1 MVFQSLEE
9 IMGVKK
15 MAFAGSWYP
24 GSAEQCRSAVK
35 RFSDDLEIEEDT
47 KILDNPVGGIVPHAG
62 WIYSGKLACRV
73 FSALAHGSRVV
84 DTIILFG
91 VHMHAASPALVLS
104 CTTVDTPLGTIEI
117 DRELTDAL
125 VGRAGTEGV
134 NLEQLGPNRFPEENT
149 LELQYPFIK
158 YFFPHARIVVCAVP
172 PSDAAQAL
180 GLAAVEAA
188 KELGRSL
195 AVVGSTDMTHYGP
208 RFGFE
213 PAGSGKVAFDWVAK
227 ENDAAAIEALIAM
240 DEKQIIHQ
248 GLTHHNMC
256 CAGAACAAA
265 AAAKTMGAVKG
276 VCLDYAS
283 SFDPLQPT
291 ADFVGYCSVIFD
303 A

>member
-1 MVFQSLEE
+1 
-9 IMGVKK
+9 

-24 GSAEQCRSAVK
+24 GSADQCRSAIK
-35 RFSDDLEIEEDT
+35 RFRGDMGAGGDT
-47 KILDNPVGGIVPHAG
+47 KILGAPVAGIVPHAG

-73 FSALAHGSRVV
+73 FAALALGSRVV
-84 DTIILFG
+84 DTVVLFG
-91 VHMHAASPALVLS
+91 VHMHAASPAFVLDG
-104 CTTVDTPLGTIEI
+104 TAVDTPLGAIEI
-117 DRELTDAL
+117 DREITDAL
-125 VGRAGTEGV
+125 VRLAADAGV
-134 NLEQLGPNRFPEENT
+134 DLKQLTPDRFPEENT

-158 YFFPHARIVVCAVP
+158 YFFPQARVVVCAVP

-180 GLAAVEAA
+180 GTAVVRAAEP
-188 KELGRSL
+188 LGRSL

-213 PAGSGKVAFDWVAK
+213 PAGSGQTAFEWVAK
-227 ENDAAAIEALIAM
+227 ENDAAAIKALTAM

-248 GLTHHNMC
+248 GLSRHNMC

-265 AAAKTMGAVKG
+265 AAAKKMGAVKG

-291 ADFVGYCSVIFD
+291 ADFVGYCSVIFG

>member
-1 MVFQSLEE
+1 
-9 IMGVKK
+9 MGVKK

-24 GSAEQCRSAVK
+24 GSAEQCRSAIK
-35 RFSDDLEIEEDT
+35 RYDDDPGAGEDG
-47 KILDNPVGGIVPHAG
+47 KILNAPVAGIVPHAG
-62 WIYSGKLACRV
+62 WAYSGKLACRV
-73 FSALAHGSRVV
+73 FSALAHGIRVV

-91 VHMHAASPALVLS
+91 VHMHTASPACVLD
-104 CTTVDTPLGTIEI
+104 CTAVDTPLGAIEI
-117 DRELTDAL
+117 DRELTDVL
-125 VGRAGTEGV
+125 VRRAADAGE
-134 NLEQLGPNRFPEENT
+134 NLKQLTLDRFPEENT

-158 YFFPHARIVVCAVP
+158 YFFPAARIVVCAVP

-180 GLAAVEAA
+180 GIAVVGAAES
-188 KELGRSL
+188 LGRSL
-195 AVVGSTDMTHYGP
+195 AVIGSTDMTHYGP

-213 PAGSGKVAFDWVAK
+213 PAGSGQAAFEWVAK
-227 ENDAAAIEALIAM
+227 ENDAAAIKALTAM

-248 GLTHHNMC
+248 GLSRHNMC

-265 AAAKTMGAVKG
+265 VAAKEMGAVKG

-291 ADFVGYCSVIFD
+291 ADFVGYCSVIFG

>member
-1 MVFQSLEE
+1 
-9 IMGVKK
+9 MGVKK

-24 GSAEQCRSAVK
+24 GSADQCRSAIQ
-35 RFSDDLEIEEDT
+35 RFRDDMGAGGDT
-47 KILDNPVGGIVPHAG
+47 NILGTPVAGIVPHAG
-62 WIYSGKLACRV
+62 WTYSGKLACRV
-73 FSALAHGSRVV
+73 FAALAHGSRVA

-91 VHMHAASPALVLS
+91 VHMHAASPAFVLD
-104 CTTVDTPLGTIEI
+104 CTAVDTPLGAIEI
-117 DRELTDAL
+117 DRELTDVL
-125 VGRAGTEGV
+125 VRRAADAGGD
-134 NLEQLGPNRFPEENT
+134 LKQLTLDRFPEENT

-158 YFFPHARIVVCAVP
+158 YFFPTARIVVCAVP

-180 GLAAVEAA
+180 GIAVVGAAES
-188 KELGRSL
+188 LGRSL
-195 AVVGSTDMTHYGP
+195 AVLGSTDMTHYGP

-213 PAGSGKVAFDWVAK
+213 PAGSGQAAFEWVAK
-227 ENDAAAIEALIAM
+227 ENDAAAIKALTAM

-248 GLTHHNMC
+248 GLSRHNMC

-265 AAAKTMGAVKG
+265 VAAKKMGAVKG

-291 ADFVGYCSVIFD
+291 ADFVGYCSVIFG

>member
-1 MVFQSLEE
+1 
-9 IMGVKK
+9 MGVKK

-24 GSAEQCRSAVK
+24 GSADQCRSAIK
-35 RFSDDLEIEEDT
+35 RFSDDLSKREDT
-47 KILDNPVGGIVPHAG
+47 KFPDNPVAGIVPHAG

-73 FSALAHGSRVV
+73 FSALAHGSRGV

-91 VHMHAASPALVLS
+91 VHMHAASPAFVLN
-104 CTTVDTPLGTIEI
+104 CTAVDTPLGTIEI

-125 VGRAGTEGV
+125 VRRAGTEGV
-134 NLEQLGPNRFPEENT
+134 NLEQSGPNRFPEENT

-158 YFFPHARIVVCAVP
+158 YFFPKSRIVVCAVS

-180 GLAAVEAA
+180 GVATVEVA
-188 KELGRSL
+188 KDLGRSL

-213 PAGSGKVAFDWVAK
+213 PAGSGQAAFDWVSK
-227 ENDAAAIEALIAM
+227 ENDAAAIKVLTAM

-265 AAAKTMGAVKG
+265 AAAKRMGAVKG

-283 SFDPLQPT
+283 SFDPLQP
-291 ADFVGYCSVIFD
+291 ADDFVGYCSMIFC

>member
-1 MVFQSLEE
+1 
-9 IMGVKK
+9 MGIKK

-24 GSAEQCRSAVK
+24 GSAAQCRSAIK
-35 RFSDDLEIEEDT
+35 RFSDDMGTGEDT
-47 KILDNPVGGIVPHAG
+47 KLVGDPVAGIVPHAG

-73 FSALAHGSRVV
+73 FAALARGRRVV
-84 DTIILFG
+84 DTLVLFG
-91 VHMHAASPALVLS
+91 VHMHAASPAFVLDG
-104 CTTVDTPLGTIEI
+104 TAVDTPLGTIEI

-125 VGRAGTEGV
+125 VGQGADAGVDIKPLT
-134 NLEQLGPNRFPEENT
+134 PSRFPEENT

-158 YFFPHARIVVCAVP
+158 YFFPNARIVVCAVP

-180 GLAAVEAA
+180 GMAVVGAAEL
-188 KELGRSL
+188 LGRSL
-195 AVVGSTDMTHYGP
+195 VVVGSTDMTHYGP

-213 PAGSGKVAFDWVAK
+213 PAGSGQAAFDWVAK
-227 ENDAAAIEALIAM
+227 DNDAAAIDVLTAM

-248 GLTHHNMC
+248 GLSRHNMC

-265 AAAKTMGAVKG
+265 AAAKKMGALKG
-276 VCLDYAS
+276 VCLEYAS

-291 ADFVGYCSVIFD
+291 DDFVGYCSMIFG

>member
-1 MVFQSLEE
+1 
-9 IMGVKK
+9 MGVKK

-24 GSAEQCRSAVK
+24 GSPEQCRAAIK
-35 RFSDDLEIEEDT
+35 RFGDDIGIGEDK
-47 KILDNPVGGIVPHAG
+47 KIPGNPLGGIVPHAG

-91 VHMHAASPALVLS
+91 VHMHAASPAFVLN
-104 CTTVDTPLGTIEI
+104 CTAVDTPLGTIEI
-117 DRELTDAL
+117 DRELTEAL
-125 VGRAGTEGV
+125 VRRAGTKGL
-134 NLEQLGPNRFPEENT
+134 NLEQLRSKRFPEENT

-158 YFFPHARIVVCAVP
+158 YFFPYARIVVCAVP

-180 GLAAVEAA
+180 GVAAVEVS
-188 KELGRSL
+188 KDLGRSP

-213 PAGSGKVAFDWVAK
+213 PAGSGKAAFDWVSK
-227 ENDAAAIEALIAM
+227 DNDAAAIKCLTAM

-265 AAAKTMGAVKG
+265 AAAKKMGAVKG

-283 SFDPLQPT
+283 SFDPLQP
-291 ADFVGYCSVIFD
+291 ADDFVGYCSMIFC